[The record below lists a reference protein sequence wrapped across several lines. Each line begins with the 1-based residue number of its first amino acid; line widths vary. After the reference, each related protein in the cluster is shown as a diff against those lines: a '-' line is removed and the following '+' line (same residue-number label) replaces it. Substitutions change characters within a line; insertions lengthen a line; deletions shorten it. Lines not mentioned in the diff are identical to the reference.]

1 VKIYLFILLIFS
13 FCFACKTAKPI
24 ADDGNHSD
32 TSQFTYLYSEA
43 LKNKTLGN
51 SDLAINQFIQCMNIN
66 TESSASAYQLSQI
79 YLEKKDLN
87 NAKKFADFCLL
98 YKPDNEW
105 FLLHRSLIARD
116 LNEREIYT
124 SIYKKLVKLFPDN
137 ISYSYELAV
146 IYFEEKNY
154 DKSLFLLNEI
164 EESVGVDENI
174 SFLKNNNYYQLKR
187 YDGIQAELFKLKVF
201 FPDSVKYIDLLA
213 EFYITFNMP
222 DKAVNLYKSVL
233 EIDPANVNAL
243 YGLSLNSAK
252 TGQYKI
258 GYNLLLQMFNCSGIQ
273 KDKIERLC
281 TLYLDLPIG
290 ILSDNEID
298 SIYTHLIDIK
308 DINSDYIND
317 YLSFLYNRKQLTNA
331 ERVAKKTIQSR
342 PENYWSW
349 DYLFNILLT
358 QSRYEE
364 LKQYSWKALEYF
376 PNHATVYFYYGYS
389 LFITKKINEAINYFE
404 TGLDYVIDNKPLEL
418 QFILSL
424 AESYHLV
431 GKNKKSDEYF
441 ERYLRNDSTNA
452 YLLNNYAYYLTQR
465 NDELDKAEHL
475 SLKSIEIEPFNST
488 FLDTYSWILYSKNE
502 FSRSLNYIQRAYRY
516 GGNKNQVIVEHYGD
530 ILVKLNNYEE
540 ALERY
545 NEALSLNKN
554 NNLLLEKIRS
564 LKKQ

>member
-1 VKIYLFILLIFS
+1 MIFS
-13 FCFACKTAKPI
+13 FCFACKTTKPI
-24 ADDGNHSD
+24 EGDTNHSD
-32 TSQFTYLYSEA
+32 TSQFTFLYSEA
-43 LKNKTLGN
+43 LKNRTLGN
-51 SDLAINQFIQCMNIN
+51 ADLAINQFIQCMNMN
-66 TESSASAYQLSQI
+66 TGSTACAYQLSQI
-79 YLEKKDLN
+79 YLDRRDLI
-87 NAKKFADFCLL
+87 NAKKLADFCLL
-98 YKPDNEW
+98 YKPENEW
-105 FLLHRSLIARD
+105 YLLHQSLIARE
-116 LNEREIYT
+116 LNERDIYI
-124 SIYKKLVKLFPDN
+124 SIYKKLVKLFPVN

-154 DKSLFLLNEI
+154 DQSLFLLNEI
-164 EESVGVDENI
+164 EESIGVDENI
-174 SFLKNNNYYQLKR
+174 SYLKNNNYYQLKR
-187 YDGIQAELFKLKVF
+187 YDAIQAELFKLKVF
-201 FPDSVKYIDLLA
+201 FPDSVKYLDLLA

-233 EIDPANVNAL
+233 DIDPINVNAL
-243 YGLSLNSAK
+243 YGLSLNYTK
-252 TGQYKI
+252 TGQYKT
-258 GYNLLLQMFNCSGIQ
+258 GYNLLLQIINASGIQ
-273 KDKIERLC
+273 KDKIEKLC
-281 TLYLDLPIG
+281 TLYLDLPNG

-298 SIYTHLIDIK
+298 SIYSHLIDIK
-308 DINSDYIND
+308 DINTDYIND
-317 YLSFLYNRKQLTNA
+317 YLSFLYNRKQLTNT

-349 DYLFNILLT
+349 DYLFNILLA

-364 LKQYSWKALEYF
+364 LKQYSGKAMEYF
-376 PNHATVYFYYGYS
+376 PNHAAVYFYYGYS
-389 LFITKKINEAINYFE
+389 LFITKKINEAIIYFE

-441 ERYLRNDSTNA
+441 ERYLKNDSTNA

-465 NDELDKAEHL
+465 NYDLDKAEVL

-502 FSRSLNYIQRAYRY
+502 YSRSLNYIQRAYRY

-530 ILVKLNNYEE
+530 ILVKLNQCEE